1 MKNKW
6 VLLVVTLVLALG
18 VKHYLGDGSNYSHY
32 ARTIYQYIS
41 GSDSSPRSYVQ
52 VAKISHRAEKRGG
65 NWYATIYITV
75 KNVSEKTV
83 TALSGNLKYTAGR
96 PQTATIQYSG
106 KIPPGG
112 REKITLFAEQSP
124 ARADCSADSRCTSIK
139 SKSSKS
145 GLKGGTSQPLS

>member
-1 MKNKW
+1 MQVLKNKW
-6 VLLVVTLVLALG
+6 FLLVVTFVLALG
-18 VKHYLGDGSNYSHY
+18 VKHYLGDASNYSHH
-32 ARTIYQYIS
+32 ARTLYHYIS

-112 REKITLFAEQSP
+112 REKITLFVQIP
-124 ARADCSADSRCTSIK
+124 R
-139 SKSSKS
+139 S
-145 GLKGGTSQPLS
+145 GGLFGRFKVHFNKVEVL